1 MNEARRTF
9 LGLVR
14 KSLGVADEGTG
25 CCAEPQSER
34 ASPGAAEPE
43 GAACCGKSSAA
54 EAVAPPARASD
65 A

>member
-14 KSLGVADEGTG
+14 KSLAAADEATG
-25 CCAEPQSER
+25 CCAEPQPDRSSPAAAAR
-34 ASPGAAEPE
+34 DAAS
-43 GAACCGKSSAA
+43 CCGKSGAA
-54 EAVAPPARASD
+54 EAGAPPPRAPE